1 MNILPSL
8 LLFIAALLL
17 LWLSTRQRRGLGL
30 PEGRLIYEDSG
41 DQRRLEQP
49 LFAEDLNLVGKPDY
63 LIQSKEG
70 LIPIEVKTGRT
81 PQRPFEAH
89 IYQLAAYCALV
100 ERNFQQRPPY
110 GIIRYPERSFTVEF
124 TQALEHQLVS
134 LLGKMQTDLR
144 SVELHRS
151 HQVTA
156 RCRACGYVQL
166 CAERL

>member
-41 DQRRLEQP
+41 EQRRLGQP

-63 LIQSKEG
+63 LIQSKQG
-70 LIPIEVKTGRT
+70 LIPVEVKTGRT
-81 PQRPFEAH
+81 PQRPFESH
-89 IYQLAAYCALV
+89 VYQLAAYCALV
-100 ERNFQQRPPY
+100 ERNFRQRPPH

-124 TQALEHQLVS
+124 TQTLERQLVS
-134 LLGKMQTDLR
+134 LLAEMETDLR
-144 SVELHRS
+144 SGEMHRS
-151 HQVTA
+151 HGVSA
-156 RCRACGYVQL
+156 RCRACGYGQL
-166 CAERL
+166 CDERL